1 MMGFLLR
8 NDLMRLTAPA
18 LWVMG
23 LVYGVIMADSA
34 NKDMATGYGPHTVDP
49 AKPFLEWMMVNT
61 VMICGL
67 VLGSMQAF
75 RVATPFQRTLPID
88 ARALF
93 WERMAVTIAGVL
105 GASLLSSAMFL
116 VNYDHALHP
125 LQVTLSVN
133 AQALIVLVPLLF
145 HSMRVDSAKGMP
157 WYLFAPLLV
166 AIVWLGVRLG
176 MRSYWPA
183 TLWLGLAAGLAL
195 SIKKRLP
202 RGYLLSHGSRSNKV
216 SDALFTLGDR
226 LCKLPGLGPTLTL
239 DRSLRQPLGLNPRHL
254 LIFFSLT
261 LLLGVVAFT
270 RSPWGGL
277 LAVVLLQ
284 MAWFSRCVVGA
295 GRVAHLPITRERLFR
310 HAVVPGLGLLA
321 ATAVADMAGWWTPS
335 PTWPALLVLWAF
347 TWWQLLSL
355 FATPTRRLSALPLAK
370 LIAAGSYL
378 VVVTGVAFD
387 EGKRTALADWVVSQS
402 PDILYLAAAAAW
414 LGSVLILRRTFLR
427 ADSIPLTASS

>member
-1 MMGFLLR
+1 MMGFLLK
-8 NDLMRLTAPA
+8 NDLLRFTVPA
-18 LWVMG
+18 MWALG
-23 LVYGVIMADSA
+23 LVYGVVMADSA
-34 NKDMATGYGPHTVDP
+34 NKDIATGFGPLTIDP
-49 AKPFLEWMMVNT
+49 NKTFLEWMMVNT

-93 WERMAVTIAGVL
+93 WERLAVTLAGVL
-105 GASLLSSAMFL
+105 GASLLCSASFML
-116 VNYDHALHP
+116 NYDHPVHP
-125 LQVTLSVN
+125 LQLALSVN
-133 AQALIVLVPLLF
+133 AQSLIVLVPLLF
-145 HSMRVDSAKGMP
+145 HSARVQTAKGMP

-166 AIVWLGVRLG
+166 GLVWSGVQLG

-183 TLWLGLAAGLAL
+183 TLWLTLSAALAW

-202 RGYLLSHGSRSNKV
+202 RSFVLAHGSRNSKFG
-216 SDALFTLGDR
+216 DALSTLGDR
-226 LCKLPGLGPTLTL
+226 LCDLPGLGPALTL

-254 LIFFSLT
+254 IIFFSLT
-261 LLLGVVAFT
+261 LLLGVVALT

-284 MAWFSRCVVGA
+284 MAWFSRCAIGA

-310 HAVVPGLGLLA
+310 HAVLPGLALLA

-355 FATPTRRLSALPLAK
+355 FASPAGSLSALPVSK
-370 LIAAGSYL
+370 LVATGSYL
-378 VVVTGVAFD
+378 IVVTGMAFD
-387 EGKRTALADWVVSQS
+387 HERLGALARWLTQQS
-402 PDILYLAAAAAW
+402 PDLLYLAAAVAW
-414 LGSVLILRRTFLR
+414 LASVLILRRTFLR